1 MNSRLIQQAKHAILS
16 NKSVERDIKL
26 SLSDKCQL
34 KRISKKLR
42 NNHNEIENLSF
53 EEFVLLCKHMKKETI
68 LIVKSKHC
76 TRVVNLLNFNI
87 NTLRYMMINILREIE
102 DYNEYDLY
110 KDLDISLL
118 KQNYIDKQA
127 ILFEDFY
134 DLCKK
139 LNVNIDID

>member
-1 MNSRLIQQAKHAILS
+1 
-16 NKSVERDIKL
+16 
-26 SLSDKCQL
+26 
-34 KRISKKLR
+34 
-42 NNHNEIENLSF
+42 
-53 EEFVLLCKHMKKETI
+53 
-68 LIVKSKHC
+68 
-76 TRVVNLLNFNI
+76 
-87 NTLRYMMINILREIE
+87 MINILREIE

-134 DLCKK
+134 DLCKR